1 MDVVFRIL
9 SDPKTEYIATL
20 QSIDPAP
27 IVVSNGIQEGKADST
42 ENKAVYYYGRLLVEN
57 SSEKLRIGM
66 TAQCAIR
73 ISAVHNAL
81 IVPNFAIQQEE
92 QIKYVLVLKDGGEPI
107 KRVITTGLSDSMNT
121 EIRSGLQVGEAVV
134 TAQMSEAEVQ
144 ASVKKMQ

>member
-1 MDVVFRIL
+1 
-9 SDPKTEYIATL
+9 
-20 QSIDPAP
+20 
-27 IVVSNGIQEGKADST
+27 
-42 ENKAVYYYGRLLVEN
+42 
-57 SSEKLRIGM
+57 M